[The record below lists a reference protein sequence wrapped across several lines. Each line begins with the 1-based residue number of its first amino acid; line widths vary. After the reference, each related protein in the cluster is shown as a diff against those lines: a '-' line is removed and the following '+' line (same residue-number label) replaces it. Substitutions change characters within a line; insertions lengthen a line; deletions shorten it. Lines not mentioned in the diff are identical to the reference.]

1 MSKYNIN
8 DVYQK
13 LDIVE
18 KDIENLSNMV
28 RHLHTKMD
36 KLDKILESKN
46 PEEAKVKFLE
56 DSYTKIKKHIEGY
69 ENA

>member
-1 MSKYNIN
+1 MIGSLIEFSKLME
-8 DVYQK
+8 D
-13 LDIVE
+13 E
-18 KDIENLSNMV
+18 
-28 RHLHTKMD
+28 
-36 KLDKILESKN
+36 LDKILESKN